1 MQDYIMIVCK
11 KHNYKYRQRLTNHLR
26 GHGCPICCGKSKPF
40 TTEEFIIKAREIHG
54 NLYSYDKVEYTDKE
68 TPVIITCKTHGDFS
82 QKPHNHICG
91 GGCPFCKNW
100 KMQQK
105 IFEKLKE
112 QFPNEP
118 WIWEYTTTWLGF
130 QRVDIF
136 NPRLNLAVEY
146 NRRQHY
152 EPVEFFGG
160 EIEFEKRKLLDN
172 KKKDLLAEHN
182 CTLYIIKYDEYD
194 EASFLKNIKTLIEN
208 EN

>member
-1 MQDYIMIVCK
+1 
-11 KHNYKYRQRLTNHLR
+11 
-26 GHGCPICCGKSKPF
+26 
-40 TTEEFIIKAREIHG
+40 
-54 NLYSYDKVEYTDKE
+54 
-68 TPVIITCKTHGDFS
+68 
-82 QKPHNHICG
+82 
-91 GGCPFCKNW
+91 
-100 KMQQK
+100 MQQK